1 MLPCRRVDG
10 GYTYCVRGLSL
21 IFALLVALG
30 AGNLP
35 PWLLSHCADVPAV
48 ARADACCPAEPT
60 EPTEP
65 APVAPTP
72 DTCTFCAAVVVAP
85 DNVLRG
91 DGMVAPAVQPTPV
104 LLQLSLQAA
113 PPATVAVAWP
123 PSGGTPRHV
132 ILLI

>member
-30 AGNLP
+30 AGNQR

-60 EPTEP
+60 EPAP
-65 APVAPTP
+65 AAPIL
-72 DTCTFCAAVVVAP
+72 DTCTFCAAVVVTP

-91 DGMVAPAVQPTPV
+91 HDMVVPAVQPTPV